1 MPEVFPYSRALY
13 AFYTCCRH
21 AVADGCTVARTKPN
35 EAEAIIGWVLLR
47 VTIPRLQTEFSYQ
60 EADSMYSE
68 LLTLRPTTSNG

>member
-21 AVADGCTVARTKPN
+21 AVADRCTVARTKPN

-68 LLTLRPTTSNG
+68 LLTLRPTTNNG